1 MSSNADFL
9 EVAEETL
16 QNIASAIEEAD
27 SSFELDVDATGDSLS
42 IEFADGSKYLISTHA
57 STNEIWVSSPLS
69 GGSHFAL
76 DEDEGT
82 WKDSSENDLLELV
95 TEELEEL
102 SGISI
107 RL

>member
-1 MSSNADFL
+1 MSNTDFL
-9 EVAEETL
+9 ELAEEVL

-27 SSFELDVDATGDSLS
+27 SAFELDVDATGDSIN
-42 IEFADGSKYLISTHA
+42 IEFSDGSKYLINIHA
-57 STNEIWVSSPLS
+57 SSQEIWVSSPVS
-69 GGSHFAL
+69 GACHFAY

-82 WKDSSENDLLELV
+82 WKDANETDLCELV

>member
-1 MSSNADFL
+1 MSNADFL
-9 EVAEETL
+9 ELAEEIL
-16 QNIASAIEEAD
+16 HNIAKSIEEAD
-27 SSFELDVDATGDSLS
+27 SAFELDVDATGDSLK
-42 IEFADGSKYLISTHA
+42 IEFADGSKYLINIHA
-57 STNEIWVSSPLS
+57 SSEEIWISSPLS
-69 GGSHFAL
+69 GGGHFAY

-82 WKDSSENDLLELV
+82 WKDANETDLCELV